1 MQNNN
6 TTTTDGTA
14 TARTTGD
21 DGRQEPA
28 DEERTECAT
37 SVADRHSAR
46 GALYGALGASL
57 CYPTEERLADL
68 EDEAVQESLREAG
81 DRLDLGTET
90 AAFCEA
96 VATTDLETA
105 RRRHDELFGLPDAEG
120 TYPVVPY
127 EANYTTSGEGGE
139 AQRRIATVVGLMEAF
154 DVQPAETFHER
165 QDHVAAELE
174 LAAIVA
180 AKRAVAVAADA
191 SGDAVQHLRG
201 AERTLL
207 DEHLSDFVPALAHD
221 VRAATDDP
229 LLEATVALAA
239 ALVRRDAAES
249 QGVSDDA

>member
-1 MQNNN
+1 MKNNI
-6 TTTTDGTA
+6 TTADGSAST
-14 TARTTGD
+14 RTTGD

-28 DEERTECAT
+28 DEDSKECAK
-37 SVADRHSAR
+37 SGADRHSAR
-46 GALYGALGASL
+46 AALYSALGTAL
-57 CYPTEERLADL
+57 CYPTAERLADL

-81 DRLDLGTET
+81 ERLDLGTET

-96 VATTDLETA
+96 VTTTDLATA
-105 RRRHDELFGLPDAEG
+105 TRAHDDLFGLPDAEG
-120 TYPVVPY
+120 AYPVVPY

-180 AKRAVAVAADA
+180 AKRAVAAEADA
-191 SGDAVQHLRG
+191 SADAVEHLRG

-229 LLEATVALAA
+229 LLEATVALGA
-239 ALVRRDAAES
+239 ALVRRDAAEARE
-249 QGVSDDA
+249 VNDDA